1 VDLAARSRLPAMY
14 FFQEF
19 AEGGGLVSYGP
30 SDTDLYRRSATYV
43 HRILNGAKPGELPI
57 EQPTKFDLI
66 INLKAANALGL
77 NISPLLLARADKV
90 IE

>member
-1 VDLAARSRLPAMY
+1 M
-14 FFQEF
+14 
-19 AEGGGLVSYGP
+19 SYGP

-43 HRILNGAKPGELPI
+43 DRILHGAKPGELPI
-57 EQPTKFDLI
+57 EQPTKFDLV

>member
-1 VDLAARSRLPAMY
+1 MVRATPI
-14 FFQEF
+14 
-19 AEGGGLVSYGP
+19 
-30 SDTDLYRRSATYV
+30 YRRSATYV

-57 EQPTKFDLI
+57 EQPIKFDLV
-66 INLKAANALGL
+66 INLKAAHALGL